1 MKRCLP
7 VAAKFGGGGLL
18 VAALSCCIACG
29 GAAGQAAKLADA
41 GQYEQ
46 ALASY
51 EQTVAAKPGTV
62 DARKAQLAIAQ
73 IQIADLGD
81 PVSGLATYQSVVDA
95 AADSEEGLAAGYAI
109 GVHHFGAEEYALAA
123 AAFQAVVQAGPTS
136 ETAAEAQIRLAMS
149 QERSNDLEA
158 AQQTYAAYSQLHS
171 DTDAA
176 LMAIEKRA
184 QLLDQ
189 LGKKSE
195 AIAER
200 QRVVRDYGA
209 QPSEAAA
216 PIVELAREGLL
227 AAGAEVPAPITAA
240 TRSDATLRR
249 EALDRV
255 RDRDRPASARRA
267 SAERAEANVFGVD
280 AGALMNQMNVQAD
293 DQGTMYDAMFSL
305 ANAMFYGDQFKEA
318 GALYQGSI
326 EMAEAEVGMGW
337 ENMGAAYKALADVYR
352 KLGLDDHAAKA
363 LTEAIRK
370 NPDAIDQIIASGQY
384 DYGVENYQAAIDTWS
399 SIAGMKP
406 GKDSEIYYKMGL
418 AYKHLKNTPAEVD
431 SLERSLGASPANK
444 DAAQS
449 MAEVLYYRAGQRSR
463 SYLFQDVVDDK
474 GGWPAYL
481 ELGKLGLKHGYY
493 LSAQQQ
499 FNIGARIATK
509 VAETSPDEGA
519 KLEAAEAAAGMSA
532 LKAIVKGRRNA
543 DLLDEAALELAP
555 VAEAN
560 PENALVRYAAGLHAV
575 DRGDVDTATAEF
587 TKAMELTPRD
597 STPVHALANLH
608 VSQGFL
614 GAAVELYSTFLE
626 RNPRDKAVQQRRD
639 LLQAQAGTPAATTP
653 TAAPAAP
660 TPGPT
665 TPAAPTP

>member
-18 VAALSCCIACG
+18 VAALSSWIACG

-41 GQYEQ
+41 GDFHQ

-51 EQTVAAKPGTV
+51 EQTVAEKPGTA
-62 DARKAQLAIAQ
+62 DAREAQLAIAQ
-73 IQIADLGD
+73 IQMSDLSD
-81 PVSGLATYQSVVDA
+81 PVAGLATYQSVVDA
-95 AADSEEGLAAGYAI
+95 APDSDEGLAAGYAI
-109 GVHHFGAEEYALAA
+109 GVHHFGAEEYTLAA
-123 AAFQAVVQAGPTS
+123 AAFQAVVQADPTS

-158 AQQTYAAYSQLHS
+158 AQLTYGAYSQLHS

-209 QPSEAAA
+209 QPSEAVA

-227 AAGAEVPAPITAA
+227 AAGAEVPTPITAA
-240 TRSDATLRR
+240 TQSDATRRR
-249 EALDRV
+249 ETLDRV
-255 RDRDRPASARRA
+255 RDRDRPASARRDA
-267 SAERAEANVFGVD
+267 AERAEANVFGVD
-280 AGALMNQMNVQAD
+280 AGALMKQMNVQAD

-318 GALYQGSI
+318 GALYQGAI
-326 EMAEAEVGMGW
+326 RMAEGEVGMAW

-352 KLGLDDHAAKA
+352 KLGLDDYAAKA
-363 LTEAIRK
+363 LAEAIRK

-431 SLERSLGASPANK
+431 SLERAIGANPTNK

-449 MAEVLYYRAGQRSR
+449 MAEVLYYRAGQRAR

-481 ELGKLGLKHGYY
+481 ELGKLALKHGYY

-499 FNIGARIATK
+499 FNIGARIAAK
-509 VAETSPDEGA
+509 VAEKGVEEGVR
-519 KLEAAEAAAGMSA
+519 LEAAEAAAGMSA

-543 DLLDEAALELAP
+543 DLLDESSLELAP

-560 PENALVRYAAGLHAV
+560 PDNYLVRYAAGLHAV
-575 DRGDVDTATAEF
+575 DRGDTGTATVEF
-587 TKAMELTPRD
+587 TRAMELKPRN

-608 VSQGFL
+608 VSQGLL

-639 LLQAQAGTPAATTP
+639 LLQAQAATPADPSPAAATPAATK
-653 TAAPAAP
+653 PAAP
-660 TPGPT
+660 TP
-665 TPAAPTP
+665 